1 MKIFYIDN
9 DLEIFTSQ
17 QSSIKIFPMCEIHLE
32 NLLNFSLVIHI
43 HFLIMYY
50 PKVMQS
56 FSIHLPFFFDSPRKF
71 KVIQ

>member
-17 QSSIKIFPMCEIHLE
+17 HSSIKIFPMCEIHLE

-50 PKVMQS
+50 PKVMLDTFTFF
-56 FSIHLPFFFDSPRKF
+56 FSIARVNLK
-71 KVIQ
+71 